1 MGRRNYQGGTFT
13 VEPNGE
19 RLKALRGSYPK
30 QPRQYEVEKLA
41 GVSRGQLTRYET
53 GKPASA
59 ADLKKLAD
67 FYGVEPAELLSP
79 EGLAM
84 CNQILDEMCLFTNKK
99 VVSNTNGNSHI
110 SVTTEVP
117 VSNLKEEEFCS
128 KCGHTGKLKA
138 GICQQ
143 GVGAEGEP
151 CGCTCDVVDN
161 SGRVSER
168 LSVPDEEQANLEH
181 EDDKSTRPLES
192 STAQSNKEI

>member
-13 VEPNGE
+13 VSPDGE

-30 QPRQYEVEKLA
+30 QPPQHEVEKAA

-59 ADLKKLAD
+59 QDLKKLAE

-79 EGLAM
+79 EGLQM
-84 CNQILDEMCLFTNKK
+84 CNEILEEMCVFTNKS
-99 VVSNTNGNSHI
+99 VIVNTNGNSQPN
-110 SVTTEVP
+110 VETVQPDT
-117 VSNLKEEEFCS
+117 
-128 KCGHTGKLKA
+128 
-138 GICQQ
+138 
-143 GVGAEGEP
+143 
-151 CGCTCDVVDN
+151 

-168 LSVPDEEQANLEH
+168 LSEDDDPQANLEH

-192 STAQSNKEI
+192 STAQS

>member
-13 VEPNGE
+13 VAPDGE
-19 RLKALRGSYPK
+19 RLKALRGAYPK
-30 QPRQYEVEKLA
+30 QPPQHEVEKAA

-59 ADLKKLAD
+59 ADLKKLAE

-79 EGLAM
+79 EGLEM
-84 CNQILDEMCLFTNKK
+84 CNQILDEMCLFTNKS
-99 VVSNTNGNSHI
+99 VVANTNGNTKDSLI
-110 SVTTEVP
+110 
-117 VSNLKEEEFCS
+117 
-128 KCGHTGKLKA
+128 
-138 GICQQ
+138 Q
-143 GVGAEGEP
+143 GVDWGTKPAEIVEIEA
-151 CGCTCDVVDN
+151 

-192 STAQSNKEI
+192 STALNE